1 MIADILSR
9 LPVKTLLRFK
19 SVCKSWRCMI
29 GDSSLGFQ
37 ALHYD
42 RSQRKPRF
50 LLQWPDFD
58 FRPLEP
64 AGCRLPRF
72 ALLSY
77 RNTYSCVSTLALAI
91 LLLCRLTEVKQQG
104 FGIGYLSPAKGHV
117 VVRLNIPRQSRTSL
131 SRKLECSVFTF
142 LPENGGARWRA
153 VEDGC
158 PYLVEQFSFP
168 AFANET
174 IYWKIDRG
182 KHQALHRQ
190 NDFIVS
196 FNIRDEKFQTITHPA
211 DWRPET
217 HRQWRSPV
225 RISTQL
231 VELRGHL
238 YLVETA
244 AFSYVAVWKLSD
256 PGNSTWSKACTID
269 ISKFHPSF
277 VGEIQC
283 VKGTEIIFN
292 SCTRLLLYYDEKNK
306 TSRRKMLPCSAA
318 NLTIYCESLT
328 FPATQQV

>member
-1 MIADILSR
+1 
-9 LPVKTLLRFK
+9 
-19 SVCKSWRCMI
+19 MI

-50 LLQWPDFD
+50 LLQW
-58 FRPLEP
+58 
-64 AGCRLPRF
+64 
-72 ALLSY
+72 
-77 RNTYSCVSTLALAI
+77 
-91 LLLCRLTEVKQQG
+91 
-104 FGIGYLSPAKGHV
+104 
-117 VVRLNIPRQSRTSL
+117 RTSISALERRMPYCITYFDRHGGNMISPIQVKFSL
-131 SRKLECSVFTF
+131 SSGERRSS
-142 LPENGGARWRA
+142 GGG
-153 VEDGC
+153 EDGC
-158 PYLVEQFSFP
+158 RICGAVQFSG
-168 AFANET
+168 FANET